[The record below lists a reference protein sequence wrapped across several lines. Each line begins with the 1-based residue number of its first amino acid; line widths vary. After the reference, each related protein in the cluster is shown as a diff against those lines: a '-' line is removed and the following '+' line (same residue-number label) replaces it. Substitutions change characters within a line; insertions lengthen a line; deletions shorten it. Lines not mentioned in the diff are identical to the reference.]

1 MDMTGPGTRARPC
14 GLGPHIMVGG
24 ATFTSLRGMAA
35 TVGGAKVSL
44 VPVEKVAGEVN
55 VVGIVEPRGLIQG
68 WCALAWTI
76 ARLRM
81 WWVRKA

>member
-1 MDMTGPGTRARPC
+1 
-14 GLGPHIMVGG
+14 
-24 ATFTSLRGMAA
+24 MAA

-81 WWVRKA
+81 WWVQKA

>member
-1 MDMTGPGTRARPC
+1 
-14 GLGPHIMVGG
+14 
-24 ATFTSLRGMAA
+24 MAA